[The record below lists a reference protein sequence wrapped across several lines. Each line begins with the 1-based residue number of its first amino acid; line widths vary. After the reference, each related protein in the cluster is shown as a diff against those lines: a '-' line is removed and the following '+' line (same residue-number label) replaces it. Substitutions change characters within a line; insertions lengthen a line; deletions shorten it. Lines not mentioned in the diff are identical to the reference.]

1 MVNKHSAYQFI
12 YSASSDLENS
22 VVKGA
27 AIYGL
32 HLAALT
38 GRFPPCWL
46 PQLGQRESV
55 AAVMRPVG
63 RIWNICSITLKPLIE
78 GKPGPIKNVYP
89 HTPCAQW
96 SKSPELIQSVE
107 LIQLF
112 LDPFLKNFELIN
124 SSIISVRDRWILFSV
139 LTCHCCLWSTWN
151 QHWN

>member
-1 MVNKHSAYQFI
+1 MLKSSFFVLSWLTVTSLLFVLETSEVNKHPAYQFT

-55 AAVMRPVG
+55 AAVMRPAG
-63 RIWNICSITLKPLIE
+63 RI
-78 GKPGPIKNVYP
+78 
-89 HTPCAQW
+89 
-96 SKSPELIQSVE
+96 
-107 LIQLF
+107 
-112 LDPFLKNFELIN
+112 
-124 SSIISVRDRWILFSV
+124 
-139 LTCHCCLWSTWN
+139 
-151 QHWN
+151 

>member
-1 MVNKHSAYQFI
+1 MTGFNYLVVSMLKSSFICVLSWLTVTIFLETSEVNKHPAYQFT

-22 VVKGA
+22 VVKVA

-63 RIWNICSITLKPLIE
+63 RI
-78 GKPGPIKNVYP
+78 
-89 HTPCAQW
+89 
-96 SKSPELIQSVE
+96 
-107 LIQLF
+107 
-112 LDPFLKNFELIN
+112 
-124 SSIISVRDRWILFSV
+124 
-139 LTCHCCLWSTWN
+139 
-151 QHWN
+151 